1 MKPRYPRIFGG
12 LLATT
17 ISLTASAQTYPHT
30 SLWLRVA
37 PLYKLSAR
45 WSILGDVHYRR
56 QSSPLHGL
64 AHPLDAPLLGAARL
78 AVIYNTRHW
87 QYFLFPVGYFYTY
100 PMLGTAADLTRA
112 PATEWRPTALAEWT
126 TALTKKTMLRLRV
139 GYEYRIFTAPA
150 PEQRGRFRFRA
161 LWRRATGQRTYAQL
175 WNETLLTAP
184 PNAPAL
190 NALFDLNRTNLAV
203 GYSVSNTSTLEMGYQ
218 YTHRQRRNLI
228 EFDQEHA
235 LTLTWFL
242 RLNP

>member
-1 MKPRYPRIFGG
+1 MNSRYFCLFGV

-17 ISLTASAQTYPHT
+17 SLTATAQTYPHS
-30 SLWLRVA
+30 SLWLRVT
-37 PLYKLSAR
+37 PNYKLSSR
-45 WSILGDVHYRR
+45 WSILGDLHYRR
-56 QSSPLHGL
+56 QSSPEHGL
-64 AHPLDAPLLGAARL
+64 IYPLAAPLLGAGRL

-87 QYFLFPVGYFYTY
+87 QYFLFPVVYFSSY
-100 PMLGTAADLTRA
+100 PLLGTAADLTRP

-126 TALTKKTMLRLRV
+126 TTPTKKTTLRLRV

-150 PEQRGRFRFRA
+150 PELRGRVRFRA
-161 LWRRATGQRTYAQL
+161 LWRLATGQRTYAQC
-175 WNETLLTAP
+175 WNETLLAAP
-184 PNAPAL
+184 PNAPNL

-203 GYSVSNTSTLEMGYQ
+203 GYAVSNTTTLEMGYQ
-218 YTHRQRRNLI
+218 YTHRQRRSLV